1 MRIYAGRTTSFFPAA
16 INQGV
21 NRNRMDK
28 GQQAGILIRSDTA
41 LISSQ
46 GKSSGLLVN
55 LMNQKE
61 MIRSNKESLI
71 TRMLDEEDG
80 GGAAGL
86 QEQLEEYEKQLDQ
99 IDEQIASEMAKQ
111 ARGAEGQGKSSEE
124 QKAQKTHNTQET
136 GTPASDGETTVQLTR
151 LSADLEKTQ
160 TADQARVRREGEKR
174 VCEAEMELGSAAA
187 GRKLDRINK
196 TEQLTEKLAPLWRN
210 GAVKQ

>member
-16 INQGV
+16 INQSV

-46 GKSSGLLVN
+46 GKSSGLLAN

-80 GGAAGL
+80 GGTAGL

-111 ARGAEGQGKSSEE
+111 VEGTEGQSKSSEE

-136 GTPASDGETTVQLTR
+136 GTPISDGETIVQLTK

-160 TADQARVRREGEKR
+160 TADHARVRREGEKR
-174 VCEAEMELGSAAA
+174 VCEAETELGSAAA
-187 GRKLDRINK
+187 ERKLDRINK

-210 GAVKQ
+210 GAVRQ

>member
-16 INQGV
+16 INQSV

-46 GKSSGLLVN
+46 GKSSGLLAN

-61 MIRSNKESLI
+61 MMRSNKESLI
-71 TRMLDEEDG
+71 NRMLDGEDG
-80 GGAAGL
+80 GGTAGL

-99 IDEQIASEMAKQ
+99 IDEQIASEMAKR
-111 ARGAEGQGKSSEE
+111 ARGTEGQGKSSEE

-136 GTPASDGETTVQLTR
+136 GTPASDGEKIVQLTR

-187 GRKLDRINK
+187 ERKLDRINK

>member
-16 INQGV
+16 INQSV

-46 GKSSGLLVN
+46 GKSSGLLAN

-80 GGAAGL
+80 GGTAGL

-111 ARGAEGQGKSSEE
+111 VEGTEGQSKSSEE
-124 QKAQKTHNTQET
+124 QKAQKIQETQET
-136 GTPASDGETTVQLTR
+136 GTQISDGETIMKLTK

-160 TADQARVRREGEKR
+160 TADQVRVRREGEKR

-187 GRKLDRINK
+187 EQKLDRINK

-210 GAVKQ
+210 GAVRQ